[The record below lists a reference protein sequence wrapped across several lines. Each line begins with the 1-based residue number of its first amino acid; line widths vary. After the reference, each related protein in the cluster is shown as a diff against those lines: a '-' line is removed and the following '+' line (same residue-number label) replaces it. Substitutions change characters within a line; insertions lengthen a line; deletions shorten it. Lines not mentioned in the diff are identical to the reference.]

1 MATEPGASPSRGGM
15 LDSPPPAPPSRG
27 GASLVDN
34 QMSRT
39 QGAGLGAEA
48 GNPQIVA
55 LQGLAMLEQG
65 TQLLSSTLPQ
75 LGPALG
81 QLMAQL
87 RQVIPQAMADQLAG
101 IENAGA
107 PGAMGA
113 AGGGMAPTAPPP
125 AGAGAPV
132 AS

>member
-1 MATEPGASPSRGGM
+1 MPSEPGASPSRGGM
-15 LDSPPPAPPSRG
+15 LDTPPPSPPAAKK
-27 GASLVDN
+27 GASLVDT
-34 QMSRT
+34 QLSRS

-65 TQLLSSTLPQ
+65 TQLLSSTLPA

-107 PGAMGA
+107 PQM
-113 AGGGMAPTAPPP
+113 GGGAGAMAPTAPPP
-125 AGAGAPV
+125 GGAGAV
-132 AS
+132 AP